1 MAPKEW
7 KTTSFARVMD
17 DGSGYPPSI
26 TRGSTVTKED
36 ERSPSPVRS
45 TRPSTSSWLALPRGG
60 YFVPTSV
67 GPIQIGIPPETI
79 KDVME
84 LKLDVPTAYVLPRE
98 LFDRRRGL
106 SVAEFEFPTYY
117 SFFLLKRRARLVVS
131 SRDIEQRV
139 RSIFQESLFGPK
151 TGPLASEFA
160 DGYSAAARP
169 DFEKESDYFRTIPG
183 RGRLTVDELI
193 EFIVAE
199 PRQTAH
205 GPTVVATVDEK
216 VTIEIGTDA
225 IIVRDHG
232 REIASVGASVSLPG
246 RAESN
251 PDLAPSSFLPPT
263 FGVTVLGASHGFD
276 VSGKTTGFLLWM
288 GGRAILVDP
297 PTDTTDYLRMRGVA
311 PKTIDGVILTHC
323 HADHD
328 AGKFQKLLEESQVS
342 LYTTPHILGSFLR
355 KYSALS
361 GLSEDL
367 LRRTFS
373 FHPVRIGA
381 PVHVRGG
388 ELWFRYTLHS
398 IPTIGFD
405 AFYGNRSISISGDTL
420 YDPERVT
427 EMFEAGVFERARYES
442 LVAFPEHHSAI
453 LHEAGIPPLHT
464 PTAAL
469 AKLKDDVK
477 KRLYLVHI
485 AAKDVPEGVGL
496 RAAREGLEHTI
507 RVEPSTSPRFSEAI
521 ELFDNFQMV
530 DFLRDLPLSRARS
543 LLQVTRRMTLPAGE
557 CIVKQGTRGDS
568 FYIVVHGIVQVV
580 RDGVALKRY
589 RAGDYFGEMA
599 ILLDQP
605 RLADV
610 VAITDVDLIA
620 IDRNDFLAVLRGS
633 EMLTRLER
641 LVRVRDEGVWELLA
655 KNSVLAGLTSA
666 QKTQLQMY
674 LVPCQADDN
683 QILWRAGDVSMSAYL
698 VDDAVVTMRCPEGEL
713 KPFTSGAF
721 LGEVDALRTG
731 APALSSARV
740 TRTGKL
746 FSIERADLT
755 RFFEDNPGVYLS
767 FLGAR
772 FVE

>member
-1 MAPKEW
+1 MANGW
-7 KTTSFARVMD
+7 HV
-17 DGSGYPPSI
+17 
-26 TRGSTVTKED
+26 
-36 ERSPSPVRS
+36 
-45 TRPSTSSWLALPRGG
+45 LPRGG
-60 YFVPTSV
+60 SYVRTSAGAV
-67 GPIQIGIPPETI
+67 QIGIPPETI

-84 LKLDVPTAYVLPRE
+84 LGLDVPVAYVLPRE

-117 SFFLLKRRARLVVS
+117 SFFLLKRRCRLVVL
-131 SRDIEQRV
+131 SRDVERRV
-139 RSIFQESLFGPK
+139 RSIFQESLFGPSA
-151 TGPLASEFA
+151 GPLPSEFA
-160 DGYSAAARP
+160 DGFPESQRP
-169 DFEKESDYFRTIPG
+169 NFEKESGYFRTVPG
-183 RGRLTVDELI
+183 KGRLTVDDLI
-193 EFIVAE
+193 EFVVAE
-199 PRQTAH
+199 GGTARL
-205 GPTVVATVDEK
+205 DEK
-216 VTIEIGTDA
+216 VTIEFGADA
-225 IIVRDHG
+225 IVVHDVG
-232 REIASVGASVSLPG
+232 RESVSTGATVTLPG
-246 RAESN
+246 RALSE
-251 PDLAPSSFLPPT
+251 PDLATAPFVPPS

-276 VSGKTTGFLLWM
+276 PSGKTTGFLLWM

-297 PTDTTDYLRMRGVA
+297 PTDATDYLRVRGVA

-328 AGKFQKLLEESQVS
+328 AGTFQKLLEESQVS

-361 GLSEDL
+361 GLSEDV

-398 IPTIGFD
+398 IPAIGFD

-427 EMFEAGVFERARYES
+427 QMYEAGVFERARYEA
-442 LVAFPEHHSAI
+442 LVGFPEHHSAI

-464 PTAAL
+464 PTSAL
-469 AKLKDDVK
+469 AKLPDEVK

-485 AAKDVPEGVGL
+485 AAKDIPQGVGL

-507 RVEPSTSPRFSEAI
+507 RVEPSSTPRLRDAI
-521 ELFDNFQMV
+521 ELLDNFAMV

-543 LLQVTRRMTLPAGE
+543 LLQVARRMALPAGE
-557 CIVKQGTRGDS
+557 LIVRQGARGDTFYIIVHGTVQIVK
-568 FYIVVHGIVQVV
+568 
-580 RDGVALKRY
+580 DGVAIRRY

-599 ILLDQP
+599 LLLDQP
-605 RLADV
+605 RSADA
-610 VAITDVDLIA
+610 VALTDVDLVA
-620 IDRNDFLAVLRGS
+620 IDRNDFLTVLRGS

-641 LVRVRDEGVWELLA
+641 LVRVRDEGAWELLA
-655 KNSVLAGLTSA
+655 KNSVLAALTSA
-666 QKTQLQMY
+666 QKTQLQTY
-674 LVPCQADDN
+674 LLPCQAADD
-683 QILWRAGDVSMSAYL
+683 QVLWHAGEVPAHAYL
-698 VDDAVVTMRCPEGEL
+698 VDDATVTMRCPEGEL

-731 APALSSARV
+731 VPAPSSARV

-746 FSIERADLT
+746 FSIERADLG
-755 RFFEDNPGVYLS
+755 RFFDDNPGVYLS

-772 FVE
+772 FIE

>member
-1 MAPKEW
+1 M
-7 KTTSFARVMD
+7 TTSD
-17 DGSGYPPSI
+17 Q
-26 TRGSTVTKED
+26 RGAKTAIG
-36 ERSPSPVRS
+36 
-45 TRPSTSSWLALPRGG
+45 WLALPRGG
-60 YFVPTSV
+60 YYVRTSV

-84 LKLDVPTAYVLPRE
+84 LKLDVPAAYVLPRD

-106 SVAEFEFPTYY
+106 SVAEFEFPAYY
-117 SFFLLKRRARLVVS
+117 SFFLLKRRCRLVVL
-131 SRDIEQRV
+131 SRDVERRV
-139 RSIFQESLFGPK
+139 RAIFQESLFGPSA
-151 TGPLASEFA
+151 GPLPSEFA
-160 DGYSAAARP
+160 DGYPDSARP
-169 DFEKESDYFRTIPG
+169 DFQRESDYFRTVPG
-183 RGRLTVDELI
+183 RGRLTVDDLV
-193 EFIVAE
+193 EFVVAE
-199 PRQTAH
+199 DGR
-205 GPTVVATVDEK
+205 ATIADRVS
-216 VTIEIGTDA
+216 VEIGDDA
-225 IIVRDHG
+225 IVIRDG
-232 REIASVGASVSLPG
+232 DEEVASVGGTVDLPP
-246 RAESN
+246 RAMTD
-251 PDLAPSSFLPPT
+251 PDLVPSSFVPPS

-276 VSGKTTGFLLWM
+276 PSGKTTGFLLWM

-297 PTDTTDYLRMRGVA
+297 PTDATDYLRARGVA

-328 AGKFQKLLEESQVS
+328 AGTFQKLLEESQVA

-361 GLSEDL
+361 GLSEDV

-373 FHPVRIGA
+373 FHPVRIGE

-405 AFYGNRSISISGDTL
+405 AFYGNRSISISADTL
-420 YDPERVT
+420 YDPERIDQ
-427 EMFEAGVFERARYES
+427 MHAAGVLSRARYEA
-442 LVAFPEHHSAI
+442 LVGFPEHHSAI

-464 PTAAL
+464 PTSAL
-469 AKLKDDVK
+469 AKLPDDVK

-485 AAKDVPEGVGL
+485 AAKDVPQGVGL

-507 RVEPSTSPRFSEAI
+507 RVEPSSTPRFSEAI
-521 ELFDNFQMV
+521 ELLDIFAMV

-543 LLQVTRRMTLPAGE
+543 LLQVARRMTLPAGE
-557 CIVKQGTRGDS
+557 TIVKQGTRGDS
-568 FYIVVHGIVQVV
+568 FYIIVHGTVEIVKS
-580 RDGVALKRY
+580 GVPLKRY

-605 RLADV
+605 RSAD
-610 VAITDVDLIA
+610 ALSITDVDLIA
-620 IDRNDFLAVLRGS
+620 IDRNDFLAILRGS

-641 LVRVRDEGVWELLA
+641 LVRVRDEGAWELLA
-655 KNSVLAGLTSA
+655 KNSVLSALTSA

-674 LVPCQADDN
+674 LVPSQVDDD
-683 QILWRAGDVSMSAYL
+683 QVLWRAGEVPRHAYL
-698 VDDAVVTMRCPEGEL
+698 VDDAVVTMRGPEGDL

-721 LGEVDALRTG
+721 VGEVDALRAG
-731 APALSSARV
+731 GPAPSSARV

-746 FSIERADLT
+746 FAIEKTDLG

-772 FVE
+772 FIE

>member
-1 MAPKEW
+1 M
-7 KTTSFARVMD
+7 
-17 DGSGYPPSI
+17 
-26 TRGSTVTKED
+26 
-36 ERSPSPVRS
+36 
-45 TRPSTSSWLALPRGG
+45 STSEERGPSSGPPTTAGWLALPRGG
-60 YFVPTSV
+60 YYVRTSA
-67 GPIQIGIPPETI
+67 GPVQIGVPPETI

-84 LKLDVPTAYVLPRE
+84 LKLDVPVAYVLPRE

-106 SVAEFEFPTYY
+106 SVAEFEFPAYY
-117 SFFLLKRRARLVVS
+117 SFFLLKRRCRLVVV
-131 SRDIEQRV
+131 SRDVERRV
-139 RSIFQESLFGPK
+139 RSIFQESLFGPSA
-151 TGPLASEFA
+151 GPLPSEFA
-160 DGYSAAARP
+160 DGFPESHRP
-169 DFEKESDYFRTIPG
+169 DFQKESDYFRTVPG
-183 RGRLTVDELI
+183 KGRLTVDDLI
-193 EFIVAE
+193 EFIVAD
-199 PRQTAH
+199 QGTAKI
-205 GPTVVATVDEK
+205 GDD
-216 VTIEIGTDA
+216 VTIEIGMDS
-225 IIVRDHG
+225 IVVRDGG
-232 REIASVGASVSLPG
+232 REAVSVGATVALPG
-246 RAESN
+246 RTPTD
-251 PDLAPSSFLPPT
+251 PDLVAHSFAPPS

-276 VSGKTTGFLLWM
+276 PSGKTTGFLLWM

-297 PTDTTDYLRMRGVA
+297 PTDSTDYLRVRGVA

-328 AGKFQKLLEESQVS
+328 AGTFQKLLEESQIS

-427 EMFEAGVFERARYES
+427 RMYEAGVFSDARYQA
-442 LVAFPEHHSAI
+442 LVGFPEHHSAI

-464 PTAAL
+464 PTSALAAL
-469 AKLKDDVK
+469 PDDVK

-485 AAKDVPEGVGL
+485 AAKDVPKDVGL
-496 RAAREGLEHTI
+496 RAAREGLEHTL
-507 RVEPSTSPRFSEAI
+507 RVEPSSSPRFSEAI
-521 ELFDNFQMV
+521 ELLDIFAMV
-530 DFLRDLPLSRARS
+530 DFLRDLPLTRAKA
-543 LLQVTRRMTLPAGE
+543 LLQVSRRMTLPAGE
-557 CIVKQGTRGDS
+557 LIVKQGTRGDS
-568 FYIVVHGIVQVV
+568 FYIIAHGTVQIV

-605 RLADV
+605 RSADAV
-610 VAITDVDLIA
+610 SLTDVDLIA

-641 LVRVRDEGVWELLA
+641 LARVHNEGAWELLA
-655 KNSVLAGLTSA
+655 KNSVLAALTSA

-674 LVPCQADDN
+674 LSPYQGDDN
-683 QILWRAGDVSMSAYL
+683 AVLWRAGDIPKRAYL
-698 VDDAVVTMRCPEGEL
+698 VDDAIVTMRCPEGEL
-713 KPFTSGAF
+713 KPFASGAF
-721 LGEVDALRTG
+721 VGEVDALRTG
-731 APALSSARV
+731 GPAPSSARV

-746 FSIERADLT
+746 FSIEKADLA

>member
-1 MAPKEW
+1 L
-7 KTTSFARVMD
+7 KTERFEDSPAR
-17 DGSGYPPSI
+17 
-26 TRGSTVTKED
+26 TVGA
-36 ERSPSPVRS
+36 
-45 TRPSTSSWLALPRGG
+45 WLALPRGG
-60 YFVPTSV
+60 YYVRTSQ

-84 LKLDVPTAYVLPRE
+84 LKLDVPIAYVLPRE

-117 SFFLLKRRARLVVS
+117 SFFLLKRKCRLVVPS
-131 SRDIEQRV
+131 KDIERRV
-139 RSIFQESLFGPK
+139 RSIFQESLFGPV
-151 TGPLASEFA
+151 GDPLPSEFV
-160 DGYSAAARP
+160 DGYPEARRP
-169 DFEKESDYFRTIPG
+169 SFKRESEYFRTVPG
-183 RGRLTVDELI
+183 RGRIEVGDLVDFVVMENGRAEVAPGVFVI
-193 EFIVAE
+193 EQDDVM
-199 PRQTAH
+199 T
-205 GPTVVATVDEK
+205 
-216 VTIEIGTDA
+216 
-225 IIVRDHG
+225 VRDG
-232 REIASVGASVSLPG
+232 SRDAAVVGATVSLPE
-246 RAESN
+246 RN
-251 PDLAPSSFLPPT
+251 PTVEPETGPLSFMPPS

-276 VSGKTTGFLLWM
+276 PSGKTTGFLLWM

-297 PTDTTDYLRMRGVA
+297 PTDATEYLRARGVA
-311 PKTIDGVILTHC
+311 TKTIDGVILTHC

-328 AGKFQKLLEESQVS
+328 AGTFQKLLEEGQVL

-398 IPTIGFD
+398 IPAIGFD
-405 AFYGNRSISISGDTL
+405 AFYGNRSLTISGDTL
-420 YDPERVT
+420 YDPTRVT
-427 EMFEAGVFERARYES
+427 EMFEKGILSQARYEDV
-442 LVAFPEHHSAI
+442 VAFPAHHSAI

-464 PTAAL
+464 PVTALAAL
-469 AKLKDDVK
+469 SEDVK
-477 KRLYLVHI
+477 DRLYLVHI
-485 AAKDVPEGVGL
+485 AAKDVPTDQGL

-507 RVEPSTSPRFSEAI
+507 RVEPSSAPQFADAI
-521 ELFDNFQMV
+521 ELLEIFSMV

-543 LLQVTRRMTLPAGE
+543 LLQVAQRLTLPAGE
-557 CIVKQGTRGDS
+557 RIVTQGMRGDS
-568 FYIVVHGIVQVV
+568 FYIIVNGTVQIVK
-580 RDGVALKRY
+580 DGVAIKRY

-605 RLADV
+605 RSADA
-610 VAITDVDLIA
+610 VAKTDVDLIA
-620 IDRNDFLAVLRGS
+620 IDRNDFLSILRGS

-641 LVRVRDEGVWELLA
+641 LVQVRDEGAWELLG
-655 KNSVLAGLTSA
+655 KNSVLASLTSS

-674 LVPCQADDN
+674 MVPHTYDAN
-683 QILWRAGDVSMSAYL
+683 EVLWRAGDIPKNAYL
-698 VDDAVVTMRCPEGEL
+698 VDDAVVTMRGPEGDL
-713 KPFTSGAF
+713 KPFATGAF
-721 LGEVDALRTG
+721 VGEVDALRLSG
-731 APALSSARV
+731 PSPSSARV
-740 TRTGKL
+740 TQKGKV
-746 FSIERADLT
+746 FAIGSGDLV

>member
-1 MAPKEW
+1 VGGW
-7 KTTSFARVMD
+7 V
-17 DGSGYPPSI
+17 
-26 TRGSTVTKED
+26 
-36 ERSPSPVRS
+36 
-45 TRPSTSSWLALPRGG
+45 ALPRGG
-60 YFVPTSV
+60 YYVRTAA
-67 GPIQIGIPPETI
+67 GPIQIGMPPETI

-84 LKLDVPTAYVLPRE
+84 LKLAVPVAYVLPRE

-117 SFFLLKRRARLVVS
+117 SFFLLKRRCRLVVG
-131 SRDIEQRV
+131 SRDIERRV
-139 RSIFQESLFGPK
+139 RSIFQESLFGPSQ
-151 TGPLASEFA
+151 GPLESEFA
-160 DGYSAAARP
+160 DGYPPSLRP
-169 DFEKESDYFRTIPG
+169 DFKKESDYFRTVPG
-183 RGRLTVDELI
+183 RGRITVDDLI

-199 PRQTAH
+199 AATTPN
-205 GPTVVATVDEK
+205 GILPVARLDDK
-216 VTIEIGTDA
+216 ITIELGTDS
-225 IIVRDHG
+225 IVIRDG
-232 REIASVGASVSLPG
+232 EREVASVGATVNLPP
-246 RAESN
+246 RAPTD
-251 PDLAPSSFLPPT
+251 PDFVPHSFLPPS

-276 VSGKTTGFLLWM
+276 VSGKTTGFLLWI

-297 PTDTTDYLRMRGVA
+297 PTDSTDYLRYRGVA

-328 AGKFQKLLEESQVS
+328 AGTFQKLLEESQIS

-398 IPTIGFD
+398 IPTIGFE

-427 EMFEAGVFERARYES
+427 AMFDAGVFERARFES
-442 LVAFPEHHSAI
+442 LVGFPEHHSAI

-464 PTAAL
+464 PTTALAAL
-469 AKLKDDVK
+469 PDDVK
-477 KRLYLVHI
+477 TRLYLVHI

-496 RAAREGLEHTI
+496 RSAREGLEHTI
-507 RVEPSTSPRFSEAI
+507 RVEPSSTPRFSEAI
-521 ELFDNFQMV
+521 ELLDNFAMV
-530 DFLRDLPLSRARS
+530 DFLRDLPLSRARN
-543 LLQVTRRMTLPAGE
+543 LLQVARRMTLPAGE
-557 CIVKQGTRGDS
+557 RIVIEGTRGDS
-568 FYIVVHGIVQVV
+568 FYIIVHGTVQIVKG
-580 RDGVALKRY
+580 GVPIKRY

-605 RLADV
+605 RSADAV
-610 VAITDVDLIA
+610 SLTDVDLIA

-641 LVRVRDEGVWELLA
+641 LVRVRDEGAWELLA
-655 KNSVLAGLTSA
+655 KNSVLSALTSA

-674 LVPCQADDN
+674 LLPFLADDS
-683 QILWRAGDVSMSAYL
+683 QVLWRAGDIPRKAYL

-713 KPFTSGAF
+713 KPFTCGAF

-731 APALSSARV
+731 GPAPSSARV

-746 FSIERADLT
+746 FAIESIDLA

-772 FVE
+772 FIE

>member
-1 MAPKEW
+1 MSKSDKDDREGAPL
-7 KTTSFARVMD
+7 A
-17 DGSGYPPSI
+17 SGPPSTI
-26 TRGSTVTKED
+26 GAWR
-36 ERSPSPVRS
+36 
-45 TRPSTSSWLALPRGG
+45 ALPRGG
-60 YFVPTSV
+60 YYVRTTA
-67 GPIQIGIPPETI
+67 GPIQVGIPPETI

-84 LKLDVPTAYVLPRE
+84 LKLDVPAAYVLPRE

-106 SVAEFEFPTYY
+106 SVAEFEFPAYY
-117 SFFLLKRRARLVVS
+117 SFFLLKRRARLVVA
-131 SRDIEQRV
+131 SRDIERRV
-139 RSIFQESLFGPK
+139 RSIFQESLFGPAS
-151 TGPLASEFA
+151 GPLPSEFA
-160 DGYSAAARP
+160 DGFPEAHRP
-169 DFEKESDYFRTIPG
+169 DFEKESSYFRTVPG
-183 RGRLTVDELI
+183 KGRLTVDDLV
-193 EFIVAE
+193 EFVVAE
-199 PRQTAH
+199 
-205 GPTVVATVDEK
+205 GGVAKIGDA
-216 VTIEIGTDA
+216 VTIEIGHDVIT
-225 IIVRDHG
+225 VRDGG
-232 REIASVGASVSLPG
+232 REVASVGATVSLPG
-246 RAESN
+246 RAPTD
-251 PDLAPSSFLPPT
+251 PDLAPLSFSPPA

-276 VSGKTTGFLLWM
+276 PSGKTTGFLLWI
-288 GGRAILVDP
+288 GGRALLVDP
-297 PTDTTDYLRMRGVA
+297 PTDSTEYLRVRGVA

-328 AGKFQKLLEESQVS
+328 AGTFQKLLEESQIS

-427 EMFEAGVFERARYES
+427 KMYEAGVFSHARYEA

-464 PTAAL
+464 PTSAL
-469 AKLKDDVK
+469 AELPDEVK

-485 AAKDVPEGVGL
+485 ASKDVPQNSGL

-507 RVEPSTSPRFSEAI
+507 RVEPSSTPRFSEAI
-521 ELFDNFQMV
+521 ELLDNFAMV
-530 DFLRDLPLSRARS
+530 DFLRDLPLSRARA
-543 LLQVTRRMTLPAGE
+543 LLQVARRMTLPAGE
-557 CIVKQGTRGDS
+557 QIVVQGTRGDS
-568 FYIVVHGIVQVV
+568 FYIIVHGIVQIVK
-580 RDGVALKRY
+580 DGVAIKRY

-605 RLADV
+605 RSADAV
-610 VAITDVDLIA
+610 SITDVDLIA
-620 IDRNDFLAVLRGS
+620 IDRNDFLSVLRGS

-641 LVRVRDEGVWELLA
+641 LVRVRDEGAWELFA
-655 KNSVLAGLTSA
+655 KNSVLAALTSA
-666 QKTQLQMY
+666 QKTQLQTY
-674 LVPCQADDN
+674 LLPCQGDDN
-683 QILWRAGDVSMSAYL
+683 EVLWGAGDIPRSAYL
-698 VDDAVVTMRCPEGEL
+698 VDDAVVTMRGPEGDM

-721 LGEVDALRTG
+721 IGEVDALRSG
-731 APALSSARV
+731 GPAPSSARV
-740 TRTGKL
+740 TQPGKL
-746 FSIERADLT
+746 FVIERVDLT

-767 FLGAR
+767 FLGSR